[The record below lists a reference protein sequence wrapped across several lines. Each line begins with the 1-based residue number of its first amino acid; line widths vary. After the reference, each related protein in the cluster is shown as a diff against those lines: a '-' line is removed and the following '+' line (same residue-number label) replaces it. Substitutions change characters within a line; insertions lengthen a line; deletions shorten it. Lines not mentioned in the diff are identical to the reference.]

1 MWLNGWILS
10 TDILLTCYCIIFQH
24 YVIPKCGRMVGFSA
38 GGENMH
44 GVKPITKGK
53 RCAVALWFTHD
64 LKYKELS
71 FEHAETLLSGA
82 H

>member
-1 MWLNGWILS
+1 
-10 TDILLTCYCIIFQH
+10 
-24 YVIPKCGRMVGFSA
+24 MVGFSA

-44 GVKPITKGK
+44 GVKAITKGK
-53 RCAVALWFTHD
+53 RCVVALWFTHD

-71 FEHAETLLSGA
+71 FDHAETLLSGA